1 MNLSRFLETRG
12 PSWAELDG
20 LLDRAGTKPERLG
33 ADGVTRLAALYRAA
47 AADLALAR
55 RRFPRDPVTEAL
67 ERRVG
72 RARGLIYGAQERR
85 YRARDFFATEYW
97 RLVLER
103 PRLLA
108 FAWALFLGATGLA
121 AIWAWR
127 DPDAAS
133 RAFVPEQFRSA
144 IDPNSGREVLPP
156 DQAAAFTTGLFTHNI
171 QVTFLA
177 LAAGITAGIGT
188 AYLLAM
194 NGAILGAIG
203 GTLVGSGHWESFV
216 RLVTAHGVIELSC
229 IVITSMAGLRM
240 GLALVRPGNAT
251 RGAALR
257 TEAGAAVG
265 IVLGTM
271 PWLVLA
277 GFIEAVITPMLGVAG
292 QFIVGFGVGGLFWAL
307 VWWRGHVPSAIA
319 EDGLNRAVR
328 SSPRASTAGTH

>member
-1 MNLSRFLETRG
+1 MNLACFLETRG
-12 PSWAELDG
+12 ASWTELDQ

-33 ADGVTRLAALYRAA
+33 AEGVSRLGALYRGT

-55 RRFPRDPVTEAL
+55 RRFPRDPVTAAL

-72 RARGLIYGAQERR
+72 RARGLIYGEQGRR
-85 YRARDFFATEYW
+85 RRAREFFAVEYW

-108 FAWALFLGATGLA
+108 LAWSLLLGAAALA
-121 AIWAWR
+121 AVWAWR
-127 DPDAAS
+127 DPDGAT
-133 RAFVPEQFRSA
+133 RAFVPGQFREA

-156 DQAAAFTTGLFTHNI
+156 DEAAAFTTSLFTHNI
-171 QVTFLA
+171 QVSFLA

-188 AYLLAM
+188 ALLLAY

-203 GTLVGSGHWESFV
+203 GVLVGSGHWDSFV
-216 RLVTAHGVIELSC
+216 RLVLAHGLLELSC
-229 IVITSMAGLRM
+229 IVITSVAGLRM
-240 GLALVRPGNAT
+240 GLALILPGHAT

-257 TEAGAAVG
+257 QEATAAIG

-277 GFIEAVITPMLGVAG
+277 GIVEAVVTPALGVVG
-292 QFIVGFGVGGLFWAL
+292 QFVVGIGIAGLFWSI
-307 VWWRGHVPSAIA
+307 VWWRGRIPSAQVA
-319 EDGLNRAVR
+319 EELNQPVKSAR
-328 SSPRASTAGTH
+328 RASIASTR